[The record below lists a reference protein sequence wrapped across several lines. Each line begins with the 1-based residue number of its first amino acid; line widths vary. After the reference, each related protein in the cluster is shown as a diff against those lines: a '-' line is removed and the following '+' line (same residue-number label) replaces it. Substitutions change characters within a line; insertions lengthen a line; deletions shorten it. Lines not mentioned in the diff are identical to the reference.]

1 MSKSNKSVDI
11 YHDIEDLKC
20 DQLTNSE
27 AIQSLSDSVLH
38 MSSVL
43 SHIQDFMNIG
53 KKATFDESTETTST
67 DECAKYI
74 IYINILSVVDDGF
87 IGVERKQNS
96 TKQLFLTG
104 ISENVK
110 EYQIQSYLVDRD
122 VTPTWITL
130 F

>member
-1 MSKSNKSVDI
+1 MKELWNCKTQVKCLNKSEVTASQPVFSAMGELFKDPVPNIPGEITKKSKSDKKQSNDT
-11 YHDIEDLKC
+11 
-20 DQLTNSE
+20 DQEQHSR
-27 AIQSLSDSVLH
+27 ASVLP
-38 MSSVL
+38 V
-43 SHIQDFMNIG
+43 
-53 KKATFDESTETTST
+53 
-67 DECAKYI
+67 
-74 IYINILSVVDDGF
+74 NILSVVDDGF